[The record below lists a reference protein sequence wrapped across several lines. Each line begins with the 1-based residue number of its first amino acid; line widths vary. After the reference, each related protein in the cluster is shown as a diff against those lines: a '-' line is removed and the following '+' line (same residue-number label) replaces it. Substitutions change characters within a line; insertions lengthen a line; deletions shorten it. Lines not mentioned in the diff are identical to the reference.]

1 MKWLSK
7 IAVRAGVDGLLH
19 VIVSVL
25 IVLIVQICSPWWAAV
40 LVAIVVGLVK
50 EFVWDRWLKKGTFEV
65 KDLLCDV
72 IGILIGC
79 LAFL

>member
-1 MKWLSK
+1 MKKLLN
-7 IAVRAGVDGLLH
+7 ALFGEDGLKHILASV
-19 VIVSVL
+19 VIVLVSQVFA
-25 IVLIVQICSPWWAAV
+25 PWWAAIC
-40 LVAIVVGLVK
+40 VAIVVGLVK